1 MTPPPPYSAI
11 TILNGIVTL
20 GTWHFYD
27 ILSPVMAETPK
38 TILIAGAGFGG
49 MTAALKLERRL
60 RNNHNWNIVL
70 IDKNTYQLY
79 TPALYEIAAIPK
91 EEVDPTGL
99 QSAIAIPIADI
110 IAGKKITFVHGE
122 VAHVDREKRSVRMR
136 GDREFQYAFLIL
148 ALGSETNYFEIPGLR
163 EHALPLKRFEDA
175 VKIRNK
181 IERALMERREL
192 TLVVGGAGMSG
203 IELIGELSNFICYLA
218 QRILNEP
225 TCPVRL
231 ALIEASDTILPGL
244 DHRVARSASK
254 RLTKLGIEIHTN
266 TRITSVTPKEIM
278 TNDTRAIPYDIL
290 VWTGG
295 VMGNPSYAVNEFL
308 QIGDY
313 TFAVGD
319 AAGFIDAQTGKV
331 LPHNVPVAE
340 AEARSVAR
348 NILRAIK
355 GKPKIPFRPS
365 KRYPYVLAIGRKYA
379 IADLIFI
386 RFRGFAGWC
395 LKLLVELRYLIFILS
410 FSRAIQVW
418 LKSIRVYTSND

>member
-1 MTPPPPYSAI
+1 MT
-11 TILNGIVTL
+11 
-20 GTWHFYD
+20 
-27 ILSPVMAETPK
+27 ETPK

-60 RNNHNWNIVL
+60 RNHPDWNIVL

-91 EEVDPTGL
+91 EEADPTGL
-99 QSAIAIPIADI
+99 QSVIAIPIADI
-110 IAGKKITFVHGE
+110 IAGKKITFIHGE
-122 VAHVDREKRSVRMR
+122 VAHVDQEKRSVRMR
-136 GDREFQYAFLIL
+136 GDRELQYAFLIL
-148 ALGSETNYFEIPGLR
+148 AVGSGTNYFEIPGLR

-203 IELIGELSNFICYLA
+203 IELIGELSNFICYLVMA
-218 QRILNEP
+218 SPDPLRSGTQRILNEP

-254 RLTKLGIEIHTN
+254 RLTKLGIEIHTS
-266 TRITSVTPKEIM
+266 TRITSVTPKEIL

-295 VMGNPSYAVNEFL
+295 VMGNPFCGANSLPVTNKKNCAVNEFL

-313 TFAVGD
+313 VFAVGD
-319 AAGFIDAQTGKV
+319 AAGFIDPGTNTF
-331 LPHNVPVAE
+331 LPWNVPVAE
-340 AEARSVAR
+340 AEARAVAK
-348 NILRAIK
+348 NIVRQIK

-379 IADLIFI
+379 IADLMFI

-395 LKLLVELRYLIFILS
+395 LKLLVELRYLIFILP
-410 FSRAIQVW
+410 FSRAIRVW